1 MNPVIIQLGPLA
13 IRWYGVMLAT
23 TILVTMYV
31 AGRYA
36 PRFAVPTEVFDRIA
50 IPFTVVALAGAR
62 LGFVISHPS
71 YFTHPLDL
79 FRIDQGG
86 LASHGAIF
94 AGLLYLVWAARRY
107 SVSVWSLA
115 DAIGWAI
122 PIGNIFVR
130 IGNFINGE
138 LYGNPTTLPWG
149 VRFPGAGDV
158 PRHPLQ
164 VYEMIL
170 AGVILLTARRVAA
183 RRRFEGEVFW
193 TIMVMTS
200 IGRVIFDALRSDM
213 RAFGV
218 FTMGQIPA
226 LVLIAWGTVALL
238 RGRISAAARPP
249 AAPAR

>member
-1 MNPVIIQLGPLA
+1 MFTVNPVIIQFGPLA

-23 TILVTMYV
+23 TIALGIYV
-31 AGRYA
+31 GGRYA
-36 PRFAVPTEVFDRIA
+36 PRFGIPATVYDAVAVPFTIA
-50 IPFTVVALAGAR
+50 ALVGAR
-62 LGFVISHPS
+62 IGFVISHYS
-71 YFTHPLDL
+71 LFDSPLE
-79 FRIDQGG
+79 FVRIDRGG
-86 LASHGAIF
+86 LASHGAIA
-94 AGLLYLVWAARRY
+94 AGLLYLIWASRRHG
-107 SVSVWSLA
+107 VSMWSLA

-149 VRFPGAGDV
+149 VRFPGAGDA

-170 AGVILLTARRVAA
+170 AGVIILVTRRVAA
-183 RRRFEGEVFW
+183 RRRVEGQVFW
-193 TIMVMTS
+193 TIMVLTS

-218 FTMGQIPA
+218 FTLGQIPA
-226 LVLIAWGTVALL
+226 VLLIVWGTVVLVSGGTRLPDAQS
-238 RGRISAAARPP
+238 R
-249 AAPAR
+249 